1 MITDSKKI
9 AVLLASYNGEKFI
22 TQQIDSILNQDVNN
36 PIQLFIRDDGSTDN
50 TVSIITEM
58 AKNDGRI
65 TLIQSKNI
73 GSVAS
78 FFALLKMAHDLPDE
92 YEYFSLSDQDDVW
105 DLDKL
110 RIAVDAVKSKDPQIP
125 VLYGSST
132 RPVNQDLEPIVFKR
146 KALKPF
152 DLYNT
157 IIQIRIPGHT
167 HVMNRSLLNLVYNAD
182 PSRIFG
188 HDAFLVNA
196 AKICGCLI
204 FDKTPHASYRQH
216 SGNQLGTSRNGR
228 IRWIENR
235 LSRVRRG
242 GGAQYARQ
250 IEYIMECFGDKM
262 TSEQHDEIKD
272 FIDSRSFFLKRLRYI
287 SRTKLYRQDS
297 FDTFAFRLM
306 YLFGGYNIK

>member
-1 MITDSKKI
+1 MKAERKKI
-9 AVLLASYNGEKFI
+9 AVLLASYNGEKYI
-22 TQQIDSILNQDVNN
+22 TQQIESILHQDVEN
-36 PIQLFIRDDGSTDN
+36 PIHLFIRDDGSKDN
-50 TVSIITEM
+50 TVSIVKEI
-58 AKNDGRI
+58 AKKDDRI
-65 TLIQSKNI
+65 TLIQSENI
-73 GSVAS
+73 GGVAS
-78 FFALLKMAHDLPDE
+78 FFALLNMAHDLPAE

-110 RIAVDAVKSKDPQIP
+110 RIAVEAVSSKDPQIP

-157 IIQIRIPGHT
+157 IIQIKIPGHT

-204 FDKTPHASYRQH
+204 FDKTAHASYRQH

-228 IRWIENR
+228 LKWIQNR
-235 LSRVRRG
+235 LLRVRRG

-262 TSEQHDEIKD
+262 TSEQYYEIKD
-272 FIDSRSFFLKRLRYI
+272 FLDSRSFFLKRLSYI

-297 FDTFAFRLM
+297 FDTFAFKLM